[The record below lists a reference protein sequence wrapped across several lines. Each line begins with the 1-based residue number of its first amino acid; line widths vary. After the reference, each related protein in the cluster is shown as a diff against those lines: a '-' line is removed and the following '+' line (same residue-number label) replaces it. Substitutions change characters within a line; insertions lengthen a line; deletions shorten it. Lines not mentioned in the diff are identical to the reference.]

1 MTNVIIPKADPNIIL
16 RHGAISLTFSHND
29 PVYFLHFIQHFFTV

>member
-16 RHGAISLTFSHND
+16 RHRAISLIISYND